1 MNKCQG
7 LQHVIPHSPH
17 IFHDL
22 YTTSLIILIGFSSH
36 IYTNL
41 YLRLNLETVIKK
53 HGMAQDKVLQ
63 EVTVQSQADKSEQVL
78 NWRGHAVRWKDL
90 V

>member
-1 MNKCQG
+1 M
-7 LQHVIPHSPH
+7 IPHSPH

-22 YTTSLIILIGFSSH
+22 YTTSLIILIGFSSD

-41 YLRLNLETVIKK
+41 YLRLNLEIVIKK
-53 HGMAQDKVLQ
+53 HGMAEDKVLQ

-78 NWRGHAVRWKDL
+78 NWRGRAVRWKD
-90 V
+90 

>member
-1 MNKCQG
+1 M
-7 LQHVIPHSPH
+7 IPHSPH

-22 YTTSLIILIGFSSH
+22 YTTSLMILIGFSSH

-41 YLRLNLETVIKK
+41 YLRLNLETVRIAK
-53 HGMAQDKVLQ
+53 DKVLQ

-78 NWRGHAVRWKDL
+78 KWKGHAVRWKN
-90 V
+90 